1 MRLIRQMLTESLLLA
16 FAGGVTGLLMAGWGT
31 KALLRLAVSARTSE
45 SISVTPDARVFAFTA
60 AVCLVTGL
68 LFGLAPALRSS
79 RVPVGPTLKEGALG
93 KGKGG
98 RFSLGKVLVVLQVSV
113 CLLVLFAAGLFFR
126 NRRNMKKVDL
136 RYSKEHILMAPA
148 PSPAPRSK
156 PVPILHFP

>member
-1 MRLIRQMLTESLLLA
+1 ME
-16 FAGGVTGLLMAGWGT
+16 
-31 KALLRLAVSARTSE
+31 VSARTSE
-45 SISVTPDARVFAFTA
+45 SIAVTPGARVFAFTA

-113 CLLVLFAAGLFFR
+113 CLLVLFAAGLLLRSLR
-126 NRRNMKKVDL
+126 NLKNVDL
-136 RYSKEHILMAPA
+136 RYSKEPILIAPA
-148 PSPAPRSK
+148 PPPAARLKPGPIIKFQQDESSPFAALPRR
-156 PVPILHFP
+156 PRPH